1 MPSRSAS
8 LALLLV
14 SLFIPFTLSAQV
26 PRELATRIRRVEN
39 SLMPYVPVTGL
50 ESWNIEERM
59 RHHRVPG
66 MSVAVIRNYQIDWA
80 KSYGLA
86 DTITRKPVT
95 NETLFSA
102 GSISKLVTAMAVLR
116 LVDAGKMALDTPI
129 NRYLTSWKLSE
140 NDYTRKTPVTLRMLL
155 SHRGGTSQ
163 SAYFGFTPDRSPL
176 PSVVDILSGKPGVES
191 RAVVVNS
198 EPGKE
203 FHYSGGGYLVT
214 QLAMMDVT
222 KQDFAPFTNQTL
234 FRPLG
239 LAHTTFAQPLPKAL
253 AAKAAW
259 AYSENS
265 WFKGMPYVYPQQ
277 AAAGLYSTPTDL
289 ARLLIDL
296 QNSYRGKGGLLS
308 PASARAMMTPLAG
321 VSDGYYREQIGL
333 GVFLLQQTTN
343 QDERGIYFD
352 HSGVNA
358 GFLAYA
364 TASVVGGNGVVVMMN
379 NNNGAS
385 ELGKEIRRAVAQVY
399 EWPDFLP
406 KPVKLQPLPDSLLNA
421 YVGRYQRGPDEVVAF
436 RREKNYLVETINN
449 GSAIYCIPLSRDT
462 VAFTDYTLRGFF
474 CRNAAG
480 RIDSVRVE
488 GQASAMPR
496 LAEGVYLPNEL
507 LRIGQIADAVAGYR
521 PLKLSVYQLTY
532 MAYDFINNRPANLNA
547 AEGIL
552 GLATEQYPKE
562 GIVYARWG
570 DLYQK
575 QGNKAKAIE
584 AYQTALRLDPTDK
597 DSTEKLTALLAR

>member
-1 MPSRSAS
+1 MASRSAL
-8 LALLLV
+8 LALLLA
-14 SLFIPFTLSAQV
+14 SLFITFTLSAQA
-26 PRELATRIRRVEN
+26 PQELAARIRRVETN
-39 SLMPYVPVTGL
+39 LMPYVPVTGL

-59 RHHRVPG
+59 RYHRVPG
-66 MSVAVIRNYQIDWA
+66 MSIAVIRNYQIDWA

-86 DTITRKPVT
+86 DTTTRKPVT
-95 NETLFSA
+95 NETMFSA
-102 GSISKLVTAMAVLR
+102 GSISKLVTAMAALK
-116 LVDAGKMALDTPI
+116 LVDAGKMALDAPI
-129 NRYLTSWKLSE
+129 NQYLTSWKLSE

-163 SAYFGFTPDRSPL
+163 SAYFGFTPDKSPL

-203 FHYSGGGYLVT
+203 FRYSGGGYLVI
-214 QLAMMDVT
+214 QMAMMDVT

-234 FRPLG
+234 FGPLG
-239 LAHTTFAQPLPKAL
+239 LSHTTFTQPLPKAL
-253 AAKAAW
+253 ASKATW

-289 ARLLIDL
+289 ARLLINL

-321 VSDGYYREQIGL
+321 VSDGYYKEQIGL

-343 QDERGIYFD
+343 QDEWGLYFD

-399 EWPDFLP
+399 GWPGFLP
-406 KPVKLQPLPDSLLNA
+406 QPVKLLPLPDSLLNA
-421 YVGRYQRGPDEVVAF
+421 YVGRYQRGADEVVTF
-436 RREKNYLVETINN
+436 RREKNYLIETINN
-449 GSAIYCIPLSRDT
+449 GSGIYCIPLSRDT
-462 VAFTDYTLRGFF
+462 VAFTDYTLKGFF
-474 CRNAAG
+474 CRNASG
-480 RIDSVRVE
+480 RVDSIRVE

-507 LRIGQIADAVAGYR
+507 LRMGRVTDAVAGYR
-521 PLKLSVYQLTY
+521 TLKLSVYQLTY
-532 MAYDFINNRPANLNA
+532 LAYELTNNRPANLNA

-562 GIVYARWG
+562 SIVYARWG
-570 DLYQK
+570 DLHQK
-575 QGNKAKAIE
+575 RGDKTKAIA
-584 AYQTALRLDPTDK
+584 AYQTALQFDPADK
-597 DSTEKLTALLAR
+597 ESTEKLTALLAR